1 MTSVSMT
8 SPRKLDGKRALVT
21 GASRGIGR
29 AVAVRFARE
38 GARVAINYNGARDAA
53 EECLAL
59 AEAASRAAGIDAPG
73 HVIVQADIGAGAD
86 VTRMFAEVDRHFS
99 GLDILVNNAG
109 IQIEAPSEI
118 ADPADIAA
126 VLRTNL
132 DGAVAC
138 AQAAIRRFL
147 EAGQGGVILN
157 CSSVH
162 EIIPKPGYLGYSLS
176 KGAMGN
182 LTRTLAL
189 EFARAGIRVNAV
201 GPGATVTDMNA
212 AWTDDARARGAVE
225 AHIPMGRAAEADE
238 IAAAFAFLAS
248 PEAAYI
254 TGQTLYVCGGL
265 TLYGDFRS
273 NWSS

>member
-1 MTSVSMT
+1 MAE
-8 SPRKLDGKRALVT
+8 RKLDGKCVLIT

-38 GARVAINYNGARDAA
+38 GARLAINYHGNREAA
-53 EECLAL
+53 ETCLAL
-59 AEAASRAAGIDAPG
+59 VEAAS
-73 HVIVQADIGAGAD
+73 ADIGAGDAGHFTVQAD
-86 VTRMFAEVDRHFS
+86 VGEQAEAERMFDEVDKRFA
-99 GLDILVNNAG
+99 GLDILINNAG
-109 IQIEAPSEI
+109 IQAAAPSEQ
-118 ADPADIAA
+118 ADPKDIEQ

-132 DGAVAC
+132 DGALFC
-138 AQAAIRRFL
+138 SQAAIRRFL
-147 EAGQGGVILN
+147 ASGRGGAIVN

-189 EFARAGIRVNAV
+189 EFADRGIRVNGV

-212 AWTDDARARGAVE
+212 SWADDPQQRAAVE
-225 AHIPMGRAAEADE
+225 EHIPIGRAAEADE
-238 IAAAFAFLAS
+238 IAAAFLFLAS
-248 PEAAYI
+248 SEASYI

-265 TLYGDFRS
+265 TLYGDFRK